1 MPLGIMKR
9 PGPAWAVDFFRF
21 GIVGAAGFVVN
32 TAAVYAVRGLI
43 GIYAAGVVAWALAAT
58 ATWWLNRNWTF
69 AGRGAGAMHHQWLRF
84 LAVSLVGFILYYTAF
99 SLIIAH
105 FRICVVYP
113 VIAVFGGVLAGM
125 VSNFTLSRQL
135 VFR

>member
-1 MPLGIMKR
+1 MKFAS
-9 PGPAWAVDFFRF
+9 PAWAPAWTADFFRF

-32 TAAVYAVRGLI
+32 TAAVYAIRGLI
-43 GIYAAGVVAWALAAT
+43 GLYAAGVLAWALAAT
-58 ATWWLNRNWTF
+58 TTWWLNRAWTF

-84 LAVSLVGFILYYTAF
+84 LCVSLVGFGLYYTTF
-99 SLIIAH
+99 SLLIAH
-105 FRICVVYP
+105 FPLCAAQP
-113 VIAVFGGVLAGM
+113 VIAIFGGVLVGM

>member
-1 MPLGIMKR
+1 MKL
-9 PGPAWAVDFFRF
+9 PGPAWAIDFLRF

-32 TAAVYAVRGLI
+32 TACVYALRGLI
-43 GIYAAGVVAWALAAT
+43 GLPAAGVLAWALSAT
-58 ATWWLNRNWTF
+58 VTWWLNRSWTF

-84 LAVSLVGFILYYTAF
+84 ISVNFLGFILYYTTF
-99 SLIIAH
+99 LILISH
-105 FRICVVYP
+105 FRLCAAQP
-113 VIAVFGGVLAGM
+113 VIAIFGGVLVGM

>member
-1 MPLGIMKR
+1 MKR
-9 PGPAWAVDFFRF
+9 RGPAWAVDFFRF

-43 GIYAAGVVAWALAAT
+43 GVYAAGVIAWALAAT
-58 ATWWLNRNWTF
+58 TTWWLNRSWTF

-84 LAVSLVGFILYYTAF
+84 LSVSLVGFILYYTAF
-99 SLIIAH
+99 SLLVSH
-105 FRICVVYP
+105 FRICAAQP
-113 VIAVFGGVLAGM
+113 VIAILGGVLVGM